1 MTSWQE
7 AVNEGRAER
16 AEELR
21 RALEAQQH
29 ALEGQRH
36 ALEAQQHAQQA
47 ASRLLVRVCE
57 RSFGP
62 LPERLRARV
71 DAADPDTLALWTERA
86 MFCQTVE
93 AVFEPLEN

>member
-7 AVNEGRAER
+7 AVDEGVVRGRAER

-21 RALEAQQH
+21 RALEAEQQ
-29 ALEGQRH
+29 
-36 ALEAQQHAQQA
+36 AQQA
-47 ASRLLVRVCE
+47 ARRLLVRVCE

>member
-21 RALEAQQH
+21 RALEAEQQ
-29 ALEGQRH
+29 
-36 ALEAQQHAQQA
+36 AQQA
-47 ASRLLVRVCE
+47 ARRLLVRVCE

-62 LPERLRARV
+62 VPERLRARV

>member
-1 MTSWQE
+1 VTSWQE

-21 RALEAQQH
+21 RALEAEQQ
-29 ALEGQRH
+29 
-36 ALEAQQHAQQA
+36 AQQA
-47 ASRLLVRVCE
+47 ARRLLVRVCE

-62 LPERLRARV
+62 VPERLRARV

>member
-7 AVNEGRAER
+7 AVDEGLVRGRAER

-21 RALEAQQH
+21 LAL
-29 ALEGQRH
+29 
-36 ALEAQQHAQQA
+36 QA
-47 ASRLLVRVCE
+47 ARRLLVRVCE